1 MVAGLKE
8 ELMPSGDG
16 QESVGF
22 ADTDLPST
30 MASVRGQNGWRNMR
44 DAIKPDDVTS
54 AGEVLRLS
62 LPKEAP

>member
-1 MVAGLKE
+1 
-8 ELMPSGDG
+8 MPSGDG
-16 QESVGF
+16 QESGGF

-30 MASVRGQNGWRNMR
+30 IASVRGQNGWRNMR
-44 DAIKPDDVTS
+44 DAIEPDDFTS